1 MTGFN
6 IEMLMAGRYH
16 DWLIKGFVLTVE
28 LSVLAFAVAM
38 ILGVAVAALRSVPFK
53 PTQWIAFLYVEYH
66 RNTPA
71 LVQLF
76 FWYFALAQTLPK
88 PLGDWINKQNGEFLF
103 AVIALGLCLSA
114 YIAEDIR
121 SGIRSI
127 PVQQHEA
134 ARAIGFTFAQS
145 LIYIILP
152 QAIRISTPA
161 LINRALL
168 MVKNSSLAMA
178 VGVGEMIY
186 QARQVEAMS
195 FRAFEAFSF
204 ITVGYLVLTLSLMAL
219 GRWYEHRQL
228 AVR

>member
-1 MTGFN
+1 M
-6 IEMLMAGRYH
+6 
-16 DWLIKGFVLTVE
+16 
-28 LSVLAFAVAM
+28 
-38 ILGVAVAALRSVPFK
+38 
-53 PTQWIAFLYVEYH
+53 
-66 RNTPA
+66 
-71 LVQLF
+71 
-76 FWYFALAQTLPK
+76 
-88 PLGDWINKQNGEFLF
+88 
-103 AVIALGLCLSA
+103 IALGLCVSA

-161 LINRALL
+161 LVNRALL